1 MYPVKRKKRKKNS
14 QARKEKNREMIK
26 FSELQSF
33 RAQKN
38 FVGMRKRVQGDG
50 VGGMNKTD

>member
-26 FSELQSF
+26 LSELQSF